1 MEGEGIFKGEGKG
14 MLMGWVR
21 GKRKGMGMGEGKDDR
36 KGDRGKRSGRE
47 GEIKR
52 VN

>member
-21 GKRKGMGMGEGKDDR
+21 GKRNWAWEWGKGKMIGKGIEVR
-36 KGDRGKRSGRE
+36 EVVGKV
-47 GEIKR
+47 K
-52 VN
+52 